1 MTVCKLPICNL
12 LEYAMSSL
20 CKNFQSSIYCTINV
34 NTLYILITRNM
45 YMVPTLAMLSC
56 ACQTDEA
63 SCLYITAER
72 RAG

>member
-1 MTVCKLPICNL
+1 MRT
-12 LEYAMSSL
+12 Y
-20 CKNFQSSIYCTINV
+20 FTQRFIYFTINE
-34 NTLYILITRNM
+34 NTRYILIISYM
-45 YMVPTLAMLSC
+45 YTLLPTLAMLSC

>member
-1 MTVCKLPICNL
+1 MRN
-12 LEYAMSSL
+12 
-20 CKNFQSSIYCTINV
+20 NFIQSFIYCTINEY
-34 NTLYILITRNM
+34 TLYILIISYM
-45 YMVPTLAMLSC
+45 YTLLPTLAMLSC